1 MSDIQDIEI
10 KPLENDEKFKHA
22 LKEETYS
29 PSLPAQIMQILGST
43 GGTAGSILTA
53 APLTTTVATHSIFGI
68 DLFFLGTAT
77 VFNPAGLLV
86 LIPIA
91 LGAGGI
97 IIGGFLHKVNSGTN
111 AKAIFTS
118 PVQELSAAVATQVF
132 LPSFYYMKYMKLNN
146 GGNGKDIENYIVSIM
161 RENWGY
167 SEEYAKNC
175 CEVFKEKTLEEI
187 LAEVKELKKKSS
199 QTDSGK
205 DIKVQNEI
213 KEMHLEK
220 IAEKILDEIS
230 DHYPFMKDGVKN
242 SKDTETMKKICLGKW
257 EWKSGPEF
265 SALPCSI
272 RKEYKDLLGIQTAI
286 ENFNLNM
293 QEFEQYLA
301 ECGRQ
306 LDESFLKTETAL
318 KTTSAR
324 IDEAS
329 RAQKD
334 KFAMLH
340 KSRRNK

>member
-22 LKEETYS
+22 LKEKTYS
-29 PSLPAQIMQILGST
+29 PSVLGQIMQIMGGS
-43 GGTAGSILTA
+43 GGAVGSILTA
-53 APLTTTVATHSIFGI
+53 SPLTTTVATHSIFGI
-68 DLFFLGTAT
+68 ALPFLGTAT

-97 IIGGFLHKVNSGTN
+97 ITGGFLHKVNSGTN

-132 LPSFYYMKYMKLNN
+132 LPSFCYMKLNN
-146 GGNGKDIENYIVSIM
+146 GGNGKDIENYIVSVM

-167 SEEYAKNC
+167 SEEYAKEC
-175 CEVFKEKTLEEI
+175 CEVFKEKTPEKI
-187 LAEVKELKKKSS
+187 LTEVKKLKKKSS
-199 QTDSGK
+199 QTNSGK
-205 DIKVQNEI
+205 SIQVQNEI

-220 IAEKILDEIS
+220 IAEEVLDEIS
-230 DHYPFMKDGVKN
+230 AHYPFLKDGAAN
-242 SKDTETMKKICLGKW
+242 SKCTETIKKICLGKW
-257 EWKSGPEF
+257 EWKYEPEF
-265 SALPCSI
+265 SVLPYSI

-306 LDESFLKTETAL
+306 LDESFLKTEAAL

-329 RAQKD
+329 RAQED

-340 KSRRNK
+340 KNRKNK